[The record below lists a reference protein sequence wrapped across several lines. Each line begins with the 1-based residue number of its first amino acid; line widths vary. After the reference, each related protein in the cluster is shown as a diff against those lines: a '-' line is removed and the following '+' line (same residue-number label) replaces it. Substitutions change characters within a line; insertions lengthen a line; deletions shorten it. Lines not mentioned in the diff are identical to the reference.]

1 MTFTPTKE
9 KMLGSL
15 LLYDTSVFLEN
26 FLSSFHHDEFSNL
39 DDEKLED
46 FEIICHGEK
55 VKFNSEVLKK
65 ISPVFYAMLE
75 NPVMTSIESIT
86 GHSRP
91 EVLKKTRQIETD
103 PF

>member
-15 LLYDTSVFLEN
+15 LLYDTRVFLEN
-26 FLSSFHHDEFSNL
+26 FLSSFQHDDEFSNL
-39 DDEKLED
+39 DDGKLED

-55 VKFNSEVLKK
+55 VKFNSEVLKN

-75 NPVMTSIESIT
+75 NPVMASIESIT

-91 EVLKKTRQIETD
+91 EN
-103 PF
+103 